1 MNADPVDLDLMTRTI
16 YGEARGEPDGGWAA
30 VAWVIRNRAAKGG
43 WWGDTPAHVCLC
55 PRQFSC
61 WDKLDPNRQVVT
73 DLTLSHPGYR
83 KALRIVG
90 GVMDAPGEDD
100 PTKGATNYY
109 AGDFPPQWAVDKTPS
124 AIIGRHKFFNSI
136 R

>member
-1 MNADPVDLDLMTRTI
+1 MTPDSVDLDLMARTI
-16 YGEARGEPDGGWAA
+16 YGEARGEPDEGWSA

-43 WWGDTPAHVCLC
+43 WRGDTPAHVCLC
-55 PRQFSC
+55 RAQFSC
-61 WDKLDPNRQVVT
+61 WNKLDPNRQVIA
-73 DLTLSHPGYR
+73 DLTLFHPGYR

-90 GVMDAPGEDD
+90 GVMDAAGVDD
-100 PTKGATNYY
+100 PTKGATHYY
-109 AGDFPPQWAVDKTPS
+109 AGDLSPQWAAGETPS